1 MPKDNDL
8 TVQLPKRK
16 FYVGYS
22 FMVGDDFGTRRIDG
36 NMAME
41 FAHDAKKDMAMF
53 RGARNLVA
61 EIFELESPDQVAI
74 NLFEELE

>member
-1 MPKDNDL
+1 MPENNDL
-8 TVQLPKRK
+8 TVQKPKRK

-22 FMVGDDFGTRRIDG
+22 FVMGDEYGTRRIDG

-41 FAHDAKKDMAMF
+41 FEHGAKKDMAMF

-61 EIFELESPDQVAI
+61 QIFELDSPDVVAI
-74 NLFEELE
+74 NFFEELE